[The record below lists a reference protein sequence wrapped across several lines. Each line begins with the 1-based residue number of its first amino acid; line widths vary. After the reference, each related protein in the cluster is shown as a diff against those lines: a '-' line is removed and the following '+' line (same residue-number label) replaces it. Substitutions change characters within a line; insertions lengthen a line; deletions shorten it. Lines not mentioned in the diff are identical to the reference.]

1 MEPAVAITEKSKQGE
16 KNILLKFSPK
26 ELIKTSGS
34 IAVLHSYEEVCAEVP
49 WEFFI
54 SPIL

>member
-34 IAVLHSYEEVCAEVP
+34 IAVLHSHEDVCAEVP
-49 WEFFI
+49 LAI
-54 SPIL
+54 AL